1 MNNDKRFRNLL
12 TKIGTGKY
20 KTEKAFKSTP
30 LAELEDMNKDLTK
43 EEAKVAEAAY
53 HEIQEEYLYD
63 EAMNSEP
70 MDLPDAN

>member
-1 MNNDKRFRNLL
+1 
-12 TKIGTGKY
+12 
-20 KTEKAFKSTP
+20 
-30 LAELEDMNKDLTK
+30 MNKDLTK
-43 EEAKVAEAAY
+43 EEAKVAEDAY